1 MMNIGKRTF
10 IYIIIICG
18 ILYLKSNFIITS
30 SIYLA
35 IEIIL
40 SILIPL
46 LIYKRKISLKSFF
59 VTGYTSFLGL
69 LFCFYSLLYI
79 YAQVQQK
86 IILLKPQVVDYLPS
100 HGYKTSSGIKINM
113 HGSHVILP
121 YTSKELDSLF
131 SISNKE
137 KEDIAIDLY
146 IKKISPDIYYISDY
160 KVHWSGKQK
169 MRFSLCFIEM
179 LFAMKG
185 TQDYTHTKAA
195 SLLFTTT
202 LPT

>member
-1 MMNIGKRTF
+1 MNIGKRTF
-10 IYIIIICG
+10 NYIIIICG

-30 SIYLA
+30 SIYLT

-40 SILIPL
+40 SIIIPL

-86 IILLKPQVVDYLPS
+86 IVLLKPQVVDYLPS
-100 HGYKTSSGIKINM
+100 HGYKTSSGIKIKM
-113 HGSHVILP
+113 HDNYVILP

-137 KEDIAIDLY
+137 KKDIAIDLY

-160 KVHWSGKQK
+160 KVH
-169 MRFSLCFIEM
+169 
-179 LFAMKG
+179 
-185 TQDYTHTKAA
+185 
-195 SLLFTTT
+195 
-202 LPT
+202 